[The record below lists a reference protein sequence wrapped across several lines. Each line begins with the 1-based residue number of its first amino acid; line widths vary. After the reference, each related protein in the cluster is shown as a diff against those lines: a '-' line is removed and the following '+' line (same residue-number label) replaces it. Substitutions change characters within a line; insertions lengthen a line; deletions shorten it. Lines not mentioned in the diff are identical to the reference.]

1 MRLSLRIRAGC
12 MSLFSYDCGFRT
24 VRSALDCAGG
34 HAFDDVALQ
43 EQVQDEDRQHGQQ
56 QGRHDQADIVGVGA
70 VEDLGCDRD
79 GVQFATCLL
88 YTSPSPRD

>member
-1 MRLSLRIRAGC
+1 MAISISISHKNRYRIRKARMRLSLRIRTGC
-12 MSLFSYDCGFRT
+12 VSLFSYDCGFRT

-56 QGRHDQADIVGVGA
+56 
-70 VEDLGCDRD
+70 
-79 GVQFATCLL
+79 
-88 YTSPSPRD
+88 